1 MYIDDDELRGLY
13 KTSAAEHIEAIE
25 SALIQLEKQPDNRQL
40 LKDLLRSAHTLK
52 GDSRM
57 LGVEDVETLVH
68 QIEECLMPLE
78 KGQAIMTDQLC
89 DRLYSGLDTIKKL
102 AHTAIT
108 GTPNDVNMFYVLAT
122 LMGDASAN
130 PALAVS
136 TSPSID
142 SGIDSGDLFD
152 CDLVETTDIQVG
164 TSVDS
169 ESNNLDLDL
178 DLDIDESSLASWVC
192 ESNEEPLFDTPVD
205 LWVHEGND
213 SPVAMPIDH
222 EALSPPVMSP
232 LQSSFF
238 ELASE
243 LFSSDSTLPLLD
255 PNTSFNDFTLVPGT
269 APSPDIFG
277 EADGLDCLAFLDDD
291 DFTLV
296 PGNNNV
302 LDQLDLFSDTLPP
315 DIEFEAR
322 LPGSGSDA
330 APLDSQLHTGNPA
343 SIDEDFLFSA
353 FDSTLIP
360 STDDF
365 VVMESPSSLPDLP
378 VETATI
384 VPVQPP
390 IVPEPISPKLTPPA
404 RTDRKTTETIRV
416 EAQQLDVLM
425 GQSGEIN
432 VINQQINHRLLDLEA
447 ILEFWAQSHRDAQH
461 LFGQTSSQSPL
472 HRQLHRNHQQWEQLG
487 VLISKFKKSID
498 GDSSRLD
505 LVTSALESG
514 VKKLRLL
521 PLTTIFNLFPR
532 MVRDLAKDQSKEIN
546 FAIEGNDLLLDK
558 RLLEEIKDP
567 LMHILRNAIDHGIET
582 PKERQQNGKLPAA
595 TLLIQVRQTGNQTTI
610 EIADDGRGL
619 DVKRIKATAIKRG
632 LHSKAELDAM
642 SVAHIQSLIFAP
654 GFSTKSR
661 VTELSGRGV
670 GLDIVRTNVERIKG
684 SVDVESLPD
693 RGCTFRIVL
702 SHAIGTS
709 QVMIVD
715 VRDQT
720 YAIPVEYVDRML
732 LVNKAEIFAL
742 GNTTTTQINGKTITV
757 AWLADLLA
765 LPPVAPTSAGEIT
778 RMSNSVACLLLQS
791 GRQQL
796 ALLVDRIQDRQLISI
811 EPPHPILKHLPH
823 LAGSTILG
831 TGEVCLVLNPLDLFT
846 TAAGGKPLSA
856 TAVGT
861 TAVPTTPD
869 LPPAILLVEDSLVI
883 RTQMTRILKGAGYQV
898 TVAND
903 GLEGWEKLQAGQFDL
918 VVSDVEMPRWGG
930 LELTNQIR
938 SHSEYQDLP
947 VVLVTTL
954 AAAVDRDRGFQ
965 AGANAYLTKGDFDQQ
980 LLLDTLTRLI

>member
-13 KTSAAEHIEAIE
+13 KTSSLEHIEAIE
-25 SALIQLEKQPDNRQL
+25 SALIQLEKQPDNQDV

-78 KGQAIMTDQLC
+78 KGQAIMTDELC

-102 AHTAIT
+102 AETAVT
-108 GTPNDVNMFYVLAT
+108 GLPNDVNMFYVLAT

-130 PALAVS
+130 PTLSVPTILA
-136 TSPSID
+136 ID
-142 SGIDSGDLFD
+142 SDLDSSDLFD
-152 CDLVETTDIQVG
+152 SEQLVSTDIQV
-164 TSVDS
+164 
-169 ESNNLDLDL
+169 SNSFDAEFNSL

-192 ESNEEPLFDTPVD
+192 ESGEEPLFDNPVD
-205 LWVHEGND
+205 LWVHESND
-213 SPVAMPIDH
+213 SLVAMPIDTQ
-222 EALSPPVMSP
+222 ALSPPAMSP
-232 LQSSFF
+232 LQASFF

-243 LFSSDSTLPLLD
+243 LFSPDSTLPLLD
-255 PNTSFNDFTLVPGT
+255 PQTAFNDFTIVPGT
-269 APSPDIFG
+269 APSTDFFDDSD
-277 EADGLDCLAFLDDD
+277 ALDLLAFLQDD

-296 PGNNNV
+296 PGSAHV
-302 LDQLDLFSDTLPP
+302 VDELDLFADSLPA
-315 DIEFEAR
+315 DIE
-322 LPGSGSDA
+322 LDGGLSGSVPGA
-330 APLDSQLHTGNPA
+330 VALEPTFRTGNPA
-343 SIDEDFLFSA
+343 SSDEDFLFA
-353 FDSTLIP
+353 TFDNILIP
-360 STDDF
+360 PTDDF
-365 VVMESPSSLPDLP
+365 VVMEAPSSSPDLA
-378 VETATI
+378 VESSLVA
-384 VPVQPP
+384 
-390 IVPEPISPKLTPPA
+390 EPLAQKLTTPA
-404 RTDRKTTETIRV
+404 AIDRKTADTIRV
-416 EAQQLDVLM
+416 EAKQLDALM

-432 VINQQINHRLLDLEA
+432 VINQQINNRLLDLEA
-447 ILEFWAQSHRDAQH
+447 ILEFWENSHRDAQH

-472 HRQLHRNHQQWEQLG
+472 HRQLQRNHQQWEQLG
-487 VLISKFKKSID
+487 ALISKFKKSID

-521 PLTTIFNLFPR
+521 PMTTIFNLFPR
-532 MVRDLAKDQSKEIN
+532 MVRDLAKDRSKEVN
-546 FAIEGNDLLLDK
+546 FAIEGGDLLLDK

-582 PKERQQNGKLPAA
+582 PKERQQNGKLAAA

-619 DVKRIKATAIKRG
+619 DVQKIKATAVKRG
-632 LHSKAELDAM
+632 LHTIAELASM
-642 SVAHIQSLIFAP
+642 SIEQIQSLIFAP

-661 VTELSGRGV
+661 ITELSGRGV

-693 RGCTFRIVL
+693 GGCTFRIVL

-709 QVMIVD
+709 QVMIVN

-742 GNTTTTQINGKTITV
+742 GSTTTTQINGKTITV

-765 LPPVAPTSAGEIT
+765 LPPVAPTSPREIART
-778 RMSNSVACLLLQS
+778 SNSVACLLLQS

-811 EPPHPILKHLPH
+811 ESPHPILKNVPH

-846 TAAGGKPLSA
+846 TAAGGNRLSA
-856 TAVGT
+856 TAVGGI
-861 TAVPTTPD
+861 ALSMAAA

-883 RTQMTRILKGAGYQV
+883 RTQMTRILKDAGYQV

-918 VVSDVEMPRWGG
+918 VVSDVEMPRWSG
-930 LELTNQIR
+930 LQLTNQIR

-965 AGANAYLTKGDFDQQ
+965 AGANAYLTKGDFDRQ